1 MKNRRRRHLFLIR
14 ELNLQRALL
23 SDYRKW
29 IPLLSE
35 FICVNQLIC
44 SFFHSVC
51 FSLLC
56 SPSYEECFPEMYR
69 ACLLLLSRDVPAV
82 FFGFCFSNVFVN
94 SFIYFVMCCHD
105 VSQCCCSTVC
115 FCDIA
120 IIQFINT
127 QGKMMHFLKITL
139 VKVHMYK
146 DTHLR
151 SFFFYREWTVCRY
164 TITTVDWRESPQSYF
179 SPLCYTANKRGA
191 VNMQI
196 LYFTPNDLTTILL
209 TLFSCK
215 LYLSQA
221 LCVDVSVLSHV
232 FEQRIKTK

>member
-1 MKNRRRRHLFLIR
+1 MF
-14 ELNLQRALL
+14 
-23 SDYRKW
+23 
-29 IPLLSE
+29 
-35 FICVNQLIC
+35 
-44 SFFHSVC
+44 
-51 FSLLC
+51 
-56 SPSYEECFPEMYR
+56 
-69 ACLLLLSRDVPAV
+69 SRDVSSMSVAAESGRSCS

-105 VSQCCCSTVC
+105 VLQCCCSTVC